1 MNAGSRQEDF
11 DNTGSNYLLSK
22 MLLRGTSS
30 KSKSQ
35 LHQDIENM
43 GARYHAH
50 SGREITYQTL
60 KCFPGDVQKSVKILG
75 DMISNPSL
83 NANEFELLKEEVS
96 QEHEDNHNRY

>member
-1 MNAGSRQEDF
+1 VGVYVSAGSRQEDF

-50 SGREITYQTL
+50 AGREITYQTL
-60 KCFPGDVQKSVKILG
+60 KCFPGDVQKGVKILG

-83 NANEFELLKEEVS
+83 NGNEFELLKEEVS
-96 QEHEDNHNRY
+96 